1 MKLGSFESVHIGAP
15 CLLEALF
22 RKESNCPQRLEIKPW
37 KAYRDYRD
45 EAYGLMILEGKDW
58 QRVRSAFQQ
67 KLMKPSEVMKLD
79 RKINQVMADF
89 IERMETVTDANGR
102 IEDLYCELNKWS
114 FETKVYIDKRLSTH
128 SANPA
133 DDFLCDIYHSNDLSR
148 KELYAA
154 TAELQVGGVETT
166 ILMINSQ
173 VLGSNEEYFDDGK
186 QFKPERWLQGR
197 NSINPFAHVP
207 FGIGK
212 RMCIGRRLA
221 ELQLQLALCWS
232 VEDVNVTFEDQQ
244 KINKF
249 ARNTNRMSELKD
261 EIEAKKKSLQNLE
274 DASDDIMMLDD
285 EDSIAIPYQIGDV
298 FISHSQEET
307 QDMLEGAKVTE
318 LNNVK
323 NVIRM
328 PKGTKKHAVAL
339 IFNDDTSKT
348 FACDSEME
356 ANEWCKVLHMECLG
370 TEIHDVSLGEP
381 DLLATGV
388 YREQSERFH
397 VYLMPSPNLDVYGEC
412 ILQITSETIC
422 LWDIQHPRLKLV
434 SWPLCALRRYGRD
447 PTWFTFEAGRMCDTG
462 EGLFTFQT
470 REGEAI
476 YQKVHTAALAIAEQH
491 DWLIKNAE
499 NEMKMS
505 EGTSLFSS
513 LPRSTY
519 WKHIN
524 KQHSPKQLNRMQGTG
539 FF

>member
-1 MKLGSFESVHIGAP
+1 MASNFNDIVKQGYARIRSRRLGIYHRCWLVFKKASSKGP
-15 CLLEALF
+15 
-22 RKESNCPQRLEIKPW
+22 KRLEKFSDERA
-37 KAYRDYRD
+37 AYFR
-45 EAYGLMILEGKDW
+45 
-58 QRVRSAFQQ
+58 
-67 KLMKPSEVMKLD
+67 
-79 RKINQVMADF
+79 
-89 IERMETVTDANGR
+89 
-102 IEDLYCELNKWS
+102 C
-114 FETKVYIDKRLSTH
+114 
-128 SANPA
+128 
-133 DDFLCDIYHSNDLSR
+133 YH
-148 KELYAA
+148 
-154 TAELQVGGVETT
+154 
-166 ILMINSQ
+166 
-173 VLGSNEEYFDDGK
+173 
-186 QFKPERWLQGR
+186 
-197 NSINPFAHVP
+197 
-207 FGIGK
+207 
-212 RMCIGRRLA
+212 
-221 ELQLQLALCWS
+221 
-232 VEDVNVTFEDQQ
+232 
-244 KINKF
+244 
-249 ARNTNRMSELKD
+249 
-261 EIEAKKKSLQNLE
+261 
-274 DASDDIMMLDD
+274 
-285 EDSIAIPYQIGDV
+285 
-298 FISHSQEET
+298 
-307 QDMLEGAKVTE
+307 KVTE

-323 NVIRM
+323 NVIRV

-397 VYLMPSPNLDVYGEC
+397 VYLMPSLKLDVYGEC

-524 KQHSPKQLNRMQGTG
+524 KQHSPKQLNRMQGNSSPLKIVNEKTISSCR
-539 FF
+539 